1 MQPARQ
7 RNPKGGD
14 SMDTQFQ
21 QTPEASGSQA
31 LKLLRTKMKDGT
43 LKDVIRDWKWILSFT
58 RGRWPRIALYTL
70 LGILSSCLG
79 LITGITGKYLIDCI
93 VTLDKARLPLL
104 AVLTVITGAVSVVI
118 SSATARYSARLN
130 ITMRNDVQAHVFS
143 NLLHAKWLELRRF
156 PTGELLSRFSA
167 DVNTVSGCA
176 VNWLSS
182 VIIQVFTVL
191 ATLCVV
197 LYYDPVMALIAFAST
212 PVLILTSRRL
222 LRRQR
227 SFNMQLRQVSGGMSA
242 FEAETFRN
250 IDTLKSFGV
259 EDDTIAK
266 LGIWQNQYRDVALE
280 HNAFTIKTNI
290 LLTALGTAVQ
300 YLALGYCLWQLW
312 SGKILIGTMVLFLQQ
327 RSTLSSAFSSLISLI
342 PSALSGSVAAERIRE
357 LTELEKEESCG
368 TKARVQGSCAL
379 ELDKVSASYE
389 DGRQV
394 LREVSL
400 RADRGRI
407 AALVGPSGEGKST
420 LIRLILGLIAPDSGT
435 ACLTDEAGSRFPL
448 GADTRHLFAYV
459 PQGNT
464 VLAGTIAEN
473 LRLVNQVATEEQL
486 IQALKDAC
494 AWEFVSQL
502 PQGIH
507 SPIGEGGKGFSEG
520 QAQRIAIAR
529 ALVRNAP
536 VLLLDEVTSA
546 LDPDRGRI
554 AALVGPSG
562 EGKST
567 LIRLILGLIAPD
579 SGTAC
584 LTDEAGSRFPLGADT
599 RHLFAYVPQGNT
611 VLAGTIAENLRLVNQ
626 VATEE
631 QLIQALKDACA
642 WEFVSQLPQGIHSPI
657 GEGGKGFSEGQ
668 AQRIAIARALVRNAP
683 VLLLDEV
690 TSALDLETERQV
702 LQNLMSRGLTCLVA
716 THRPSVLNL
725 CSRVYKVSEGSI
737 SQLDADQIQ
746 ALIQF
751 EK

>member
-546 LDPDRGRI
+546 LD
-554 AALVGPSG
+554 
-562 EGKST
+562 
-567 LIRLILGLIAPD
+567 
-579 SGTAC
+579 
-584 LTDEAGSRFPLGADT
+584 
-599 RHLFAYVPQGNT
+599 
-611 VLAGTIAENLRLVNQ
+611 
-626 VATEE
+626 
-631 QLIQALKDACA
+631 
-642 WEFVSQLPQGIHSPI
+642 
-657 GEGGKGFSEGQ
+657 
-668 AQRIAIARALVRNAP
+668 
-683 VLLLDEV
+683 
-690 TSALDLETERQV
+690 LETERQV